1 MPDKARPPSS
11 ALRPSQA
18 TAAELVAGAAHIAIP
33 AKQPLGEL
41 TKAPIAEYSHRASPS
56 VIDSEESIL
65 VEWAERNFRM
75 FANEEIK
82 EFERLASPKGGG
94 SEHDAWKIET
104 PTGAVVIRRTI
115 NDSYG
120 FRFSSPFQYL
130 RRMAEFS
137 AQVPS
142 AAVEFLGVS
151 RNARGNG
158 VIWTVQPYIEGTH
171 PTQAELIAD
180 LASQGWRPVGSLH
193 NHLVFEHHPSGIRMH
208 DVHAGNFIR
217 QKNGSLIPIDVYLE
231 GLPTIKEI
239 EAELAGDLPPESP
252 KQRQPRD

>member
-1 MPDKARPPSS
+1 MPSKARATSS

-18 TAAELVAGAAHIAIP
+18 SAAELVTGGCQIAIP

-41 TKAPIAEYSHRASPS
+41 TQEPVAEYALSASPAQ
-56 VIDSEESIL
+56 IDSEEACLIEWSISNHRL
-65 VEWAERNFRM
+65 FPP
-75 FANEEIK
+75 EEIVG
-82 EFERLASPKGGG
+82 FEQQAGPQGGG
-94 SEHDAWKIET
+94 SEHDAWVVMGK
-104 PTGAVVIRRTI
+104 GGKVVIRRTI

-137 AQVPS
+137 AQVPT
-142 AAVEFLGVS
+142 AVVRFLGVS

-171 PTQAELIAD
+171 PTQAELVAD
-180 LASQGWRPVGSLH
+180 LASQGWRPAGSLH
-193 NHLVFEHHPSGIRMH
+193 NHLVFEHVLSGIRMH

-217 QKNGSLIPIDVYLE
+217 QKNGILIPIDVFFE
-231 GLPTIKEI
+231 GLP
-239 EAELAGDLPPESP
+239 AAPS
-252 KQRQPRD
+252 

>member
-1 MPDKARPPSS
+1 MQNKARSQSS

-18 TAAELVAGAAHIAIP
+18 SAAELVAGGTHIAIP

-41 TKAPIAEYSHRASPS
+41 TQAPVKEYALSAAPSQIDTEETALLDWADRNHRLFPA
-56 VIDSEESIL
+56 
-65 VEWAERNFRM
+65 
-75 FANEEIK
+75 EEIK
-82 EFERLASPKGGG
+82 QFESQAGSKGGG

-104 PTGAVVIRRTI
+104 VGDAVVIRRTI

-137 AQVPS
+137 AQVPA
-142 AAVEFLGVS
+142 AAVRFLGVS
-151 RNARGNG
+151 LNPRGNG

-171 PTQAELIAD
+171 PTQAELVAE
-180 LASQGWRPVGSLH
+180 LASQGWRPAGSLH
-193 NHLVFEHHPSGIRMH
+193 NHLVFEHSSSGIRMH

-217 QKNGSLIPIDVYLE
+217 RRNGDLIPIDVFFE
-231 GLPTIKEI
+231 GI
-239 EAELAGDLPPESP
+239 PPPS
-252 KQRQPRD
+252 

>member
-1 MPDKARPPSS
+1 MQDKARAPSS
-11 ALRPSQA
+11 TLRPSQA
-18 TAAELVAGAAHIAIP
+18 SAAELVAGGAHIAIP

-41 TKAPIAEYSHRASPS
+41 TQAPVAEYALSARPAA
-56 VIDSEESIL
+56 IDAEEAALI
-65 VEWAERNFRM
+65 EWAELNHRLFHS
-75 FANEEIK
+75 EEIQK
-82 EFERLASPKGGG
+82 FETQAASKGGG

-104 PTGAVVIRRTI
+104 SSGAVIIRRTI

-137 AQVPS
+137 EQVPS
-142 AAVEFLGVS
+142 AAVSFLGVS

-171 PTQAELIAD
+171 PTQAELVAD
-180 LASQGWRPVGSLH
+180 LASQGWRPAASHH
-193 NHLVFEHHPSGIRMH
+193 NHLVFEHTPTGIRMH

-217 QKNGSLIPIDVYLE
+217 QKNGVLIPIDVFFE
-231 GLPTIKEI
+231 GLP
-239 EAELAGDLPPESP
+239 AHLS
-252 KQRQPRD
+252 